1 MEPIFPGNG
10 PIFLFM
16 PKPTKPENRVLVVD
30 DSPIYQHLIAAHLRE
45 WGFEVVSATDGTQAW
60 EILRRPGSPVLALL
74 DWVMP
79 GMDGVELCRK
89 LRNQE
94 GREGYVYTILLTAKN
109 SRADLLKAMEAGV
122 DDFLGKPFE
131 ELELKARL
139 LVGKRIVALHQELI
153 AAREAMRAAATYD
166 DLTGLMNRREIVDCL
181 KRELARG
188 LREKHPV
195 SVILA
200 DIDYFKRVN
209 DQYGHMVGDEVLKE
223 IAHRLT
229 AGVRAYD
236 RVGRY
241 GGEEFL
247 VVMPNCD
254 LISAF
259 SRADEVRGLISMRAV
274 HAGTVATSITVS
286 MGLAVADGRSTPEAE
301 KLLHQADVGLY
312 KAKQNGRNRVEQVD
326 ECETSEP
333 VSAQLD
339 RGR

>member
-1 MEPIFPGNG
+1 MVFS
-10 PIFLFM
+10 M
-16 PKPTKPENRVLVVD
+16 TKPAKSENQVLVVD
-30 DSPIYQHLIAAHLRE
+30 DSPIYQHLIAAYLRE
-45 WGFEVVSATDGTQAW
+45 WGFKIVSATNGVEAW
-60 EILRRPGSPVLALL
+60 EILRRPGAPVLALL

-122 DDFLGKPFE
+122 DDFLSKPFD

-139 LVGKRIVALHQELI
+139 LVGKRIVALQQELI

-166 DLTGLMNRREIVDCL
+166 GLTGLLNRREIVECL
-181 KRELARG
+181 NRELTRG
-188 LREKHPV
+188 RREKHPV
-195 SVILA
+195 SLILA

-259 SRADEVRGLISMRAV
+259 TRADEIRGLISRKAV
-274 HAGTVATSITVS
+274 QAGTVATSITIS
-286 MGLAVADGRSTPEAE
+286 MGLAVADGMSELAPET
-301 KLLHQADVGLY
+301 LLHQADLGLY
-312 KAKQNGRNRVEQVD
+312 KAKQNGRNRVEQID
-326 ECETSEP
+326 E
-333 VSAQLD
+333 AQSPTHV
-339 RGR
+339 RM

>member
-1 MEPIFPGNG
+1 
-10 PIFLFM
+10 
-16 PKPTKPENRVLVVD
+16 
-30 DSPIYQHLIAAHLRE
+30 
-45 WGFEVVSATDGTQAW
+45 
-60 EILRRPGSPVLALL
+60 
-74 DWVMP
+74 MP

-94 GREGYVYTILLTAKN
+94 GREEYVYTILLTAKN
-109 SRADLLKAMEAGV
+109 SRADLLKALEAGV

-139 LVGKRIVALHQELI
+139 LVEKRIVALHQELI
-153 AAREAMRAAATYD
+153 AAREAMRTAATYD
-166 DLTGLMNRREIVDCL
+166 DLPGLMNRREIVDCL

-188 LREKHPV
+188 RREKYPV
-195 SVILA
+195 SLILA

-229 AGVRAYD
+229 ADVRAYD

-247 VVMPNCD
+247 VVMTNCD

-259 SRADEVRGLISMRAV
+259 SRADEIRGLISKKAV
-274 HAGTVATSITVS
+274 HAGTVATSITRS
-286 MGLAVADGRSTPEAE
+286 MGLAVADGRSAPEPE

-312 KAKQNGRNRVEQVD
+312 RAQAERSQPRRASRRKRNVRVRIGSAGSR
-326 ECETSEP
+326 TLRS
-333 VSAQLD
+333 VSFFL
-339 RGR
+339 